1 MIKDWKHATISIKT
15 SIESVIS
22 NLNNST
28 LQIAL
33 IINDDDTLEG
43 TITDGDIRRALL
55 KGFSLKSPIG
65 PLINKRPLVVPENL
79 EKSLV
84 LQLMALNRVHQIPA
98 VDDRNRVVGLYVW
111 EDFSAP
117 KIKENTIV
125 LMAGGE
131 GKRLRPL
138 TSSCP
143 KPMLKVGGKPILE
156 QIIQRAYAEGF
167 INFVIS
173 INYLGHIIQDYF
185 ENGAKFGVNIEYI
198 CEESPLGTA
207 GSLSLLKRQQLHPF
221 IVANGDVLTDV
232 KYSELLDFH
241 ERHEASATMAV
252 RLFEF
257 QNPFGVV
264 QMNGINIVGF
274 EEKPILSSHVNAG
287 IYVFSP
293 KALTF
298 LSKNESCDAP
308 ELFKKI
314 KENGLNILAYPMHE
328 PWLDV
333 GNPSDLERANK
344 DFLIKTG

>member
-1 MIKDWKHATISIKT
+1 MIKAWKNSLVTKNS
-15 SIESVIS
+15 SIEEVIS
-22 NLNNST
+22 NLNAST
-28 LQIAL
+28 LQIA
-33 IINDDDTLEG
+33 IIVNEDDTLEG

-55 KGFSLKSPIG
+55 KGFSLKSSISL
-65 PLINKRPLVVPENL
+65 LINRRPLVVPQNL
-79 EKSLV
+79 EKPLV

-98 VDDRNRVVGLYVW
+98 VDERNRVIGLHVW
-111 EDFSAP
+111 EEFSAP
-117 KIKENTIV
+117 RIKENTIV

-138 TSSCP
+138 TSTCP

-156 QIIQRAYAEGF
+156 QIIQRAHAEGF
-167 INFVIS
+167 VNFVIS
-173 INYLGHIIQDYF
+173 INYLGHMIQEHF
-185 ENGAKFGVNIEYI
+185 KFGENFGVNIEYI
-198 CEESPLGTA
+198 REDSPLGTA
-207 GSLSLLKRQQLHPF
+207 GSLSLLKRQQLKPF

-241 ERHEASATMAV
+241 ERHEATATMAV

-274 EEKPILSSHVNAG
+274 EEKPILASHVNAG

-293 KALTF
+293 KAMNF
-298 LSKNESCDAP
+298 LIKNEACDAP
-308 ELFKKI
+308 ELFKKL